1 MGDLEALFLG
11 LHAGT
16 TQFIASNIFGTNSN
30 VISHQTLQ
38 TIKDELYYI
47 MLDQKDKL
55 KKIHA
60 VRDYLYD
67 AFIKNKNF
75 FRGWSRV
82 YRLCQFG
89 NVVVVCLQ
97 IGLAWY
103 VTDGDFYDYGYKVMN
118 AQFSSG
124 K

>member
-1 MGDLEALFLG
+1 
-11 LHAGT
+11 
-16 TQFIASNIFGTNSN
+16 
-30 VISHQTLQ
+30 
-38 TIKDELYYI
+38 

-67 AFIKNKNF
+67 AFVKNKHF

-89 NVVVVCLQ
+89 NVLMVCSQ
-97 IGLAWY
+97 IGLAWL
-103 VTDGDFYDYGYKVMN
+103 VTEGDFLDYGYKVIMISFN
-118 AQFSSG
+118 QAINLR
-124 K
+124 